1 MDFVLREPKKQRL
14 FERSSVPAPLSI
26 HQEEEQTAYNLFR
39 IDIMKHLNEQK
50 EPKGKALIQ
59 EQHKYLIL

>member
-1 MDFVLREPKKQRL
+1 MPFQENKL
-14 FERSSVPAPLSI
+14 FFKEINSKLVK
-26 HQEEEQTAYNLFR
+26 

-50 EPKGKALIQ
+50 ELEDKMPIQ